1 MKSLRSRRLFERR
14 GPLDATLVPKP
25 PIATCLSP
33 SKRGTRFPRR
43 PLRPDAGAVDMARR
57 RRRHRPGER
66 HEPRSLFDDSVRH
79 RRDPHRL
86 RRHAPHSRRDLPR
99 EHQLMGKSLRL
110 TGSSTPR
117 TEIWGAPAA
126 GTRVVTIASG
136 ETNATTFTHLDIVA
150 TGCTFTDNAAVQ
162 GGAIDA
168 SGGALVLRD
177 CRFEGNTSA
186 GSAGCSQMERAWA
199 CRTRLWPPSPPEG
212 GAHCGPCAMPAE
224 RARVT
229 WPRGPAR
236 GAPRSLAAR
245 L

>member
-1 MKSLRSRRLFERR
+1 MNSRRLFERR

-25 PIATCLSP
+25 PIASCLSP
-33 SKRGTRFPRR
+33 SNGAPVSRAALCAPTLAQLTWHVGVAATGPGSGTSLDPYSTIQSAI
-43 PLRPDAGAVDMARR
+43 DATPTVSGDTLLIAA
-57 RRRHRPGER
+57 GIYQE
-66 HEPRSLFDDSVRH
+66 SIN
-79 RRDPHRL
+79 
-86 RRHAPHSRRDLPR
+86 
-99 EHQLMGKSLRL
+99 LMGKSLRL

-212 GAHCGPCAMPAE
+212 GATA
-224 RARVT
+224 
-229 WPRGPAR
+229 
-236 GAPRSLAAR
+236 APVRCRRNGLV
-245 L
+245 